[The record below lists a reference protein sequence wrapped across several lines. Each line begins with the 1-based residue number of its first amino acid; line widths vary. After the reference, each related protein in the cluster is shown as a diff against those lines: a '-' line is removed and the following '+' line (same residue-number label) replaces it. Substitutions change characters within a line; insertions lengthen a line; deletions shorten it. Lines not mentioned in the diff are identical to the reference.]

1 MLAAEQRMEGHAA
14 ALAGT
19 QAHGVPLRLQDRAL
33 RQAEARGLTL
43 SDEQRDAVRH
53 LTGAEGLSLVLGYA
67 GTGKSA
73 LLGVAREA
81 WEAQGLQ
88 AGSGI
93 GSRTIAS
100 LKWQWARGREQL
112 TARDVLV
119 LDEAG
124 MVGLRQMQ
132 RVLQHAQAAGAKVV
146 LVGDPE
152 QLQAIEAGAALRA
165 LAERHGA
172 AEISEV
178 RRQRDGWQREAT
190 RELATGQTGAA
201 LERYEQAGMVVG
213 HATQE
218 QARAALVQGWLEARQ
233 EAPGR
238 SQLMLAATR
247 ADAAELNRLARE
259 QLGGGL
265 GRSAQTIAS
274 RPGRASAPWP
284 PGTASCSCATSGRWG
299 RARTA
304 RAARR

>member
-1 MLAAEQRMEGHAA
+1 MARVEGSAELVRLGQDAAGRERWTTRDMLAAEQRMEGHAA

-19 QAHGVPLRLQDRAL
+19 QAHGVPLTLQDRAL
-33 RQAEARGLTL
+33 RQAEVRGLTL

-81 WEAQGLQ
+81 WEAEGLRVRGATLSGIAAEGLQ

-93 GSRTIAS
+93 SSRTIAS
-100 LKWQWARGREQL
+100 LEWQWARGRDLL

-124 MVGLRQMQ
+124 MVGSRQMQ
-132 RVLQHAQAAGAKVV
+132 RVLEHAQGTGAKVV

-152 QLQAIEAGAALRA
+152 QLQAIEAGAAFRA

-178 RRQRDGWQREAT
+178 RR
-190 RELATGQTGAA
+190 
-201 LERYEQAGMVVG
+201 
-213 HATQE
+213 
-218 QARAALVQGWLEARQ
+218 
-233 EAPGR
+233 
-238 SQLMLAATR
+238 
-247 ADAAELNRLARE
+247 
-259 QLGGGL
+259 
-265 GRSAQTIAS
+265 
-274 RPGRASAPWP
+274 
-284 PGTASCSCATSGRWG
+284 
-299 RARTA
+299 
-304 RAARR
+304 